1 MMEFVNSNFF
11 QTMMLTLVGLITW
24 VIYITQKKETIRKA
38 ASIAILEID
47 SIEKRLNEL
56 SFLNDVEEIY
66 KTVPIYQ
73 SVEWYKIRDLFIH
86 KIDIGYIDAIN
97 KFYEMV
103 IICED
108 ARSKVKEMV
117 HLNRI
122 NKIFATQEC
131 VANVL
136 LDISEKVDPKDQD
149 IEITLEKAAERL
161 TNYKN
166 LYDNC
171 AVDFLMN
178 SVLAH
183 WRKAVSSKFLIS
195 NTPAYEH
202 LKKLIRKDFF

>member
-1 MMEFVNSNFF
+1 MEFVNSNFF

-122 NKIFATQEC
+122 NKIFATQS
-131 VANVL
+131 AL
-136 LDISEKVDPKDQD
+136 
-149 IEITLEKAAERL
+149 RMF
-161 TNYKN
+161 Y
-166 LYDNC
+166 
-171 AVDFLMN
+171 
-178 SVLAH
+178 
-183 WRKAVSSKFLIS
+183 
-195 NTPAYEH
+195 
-202 LKKLIRKDFF
+202 